1 MGKPGHVVNKILLLT
16 VCLVLTRAASIDPPE
31 SGSILF
37 KFVERSAGDDHDHT
51 ADDHEDKI
59 PHSADPLDSGL
70 GSILFLSGTF
80 LIGAVSRHIIN
91 KIGYNIPYTVVLL
104 AIGMLIGALFK
115 HWEKEFHG
123 YAGMIHIDPH
133 LLMFTFLP
141 VLLFESAFLLDIH
154 AIKKSIGQI
163 LVLALPGYIVTS
175 ATTAVVVY
183 YIFQY
188 DWSWNTSMMVGAIL
202 SATDPVAVVALLKS
216 SPGGKDVHHLS
227 IVIEGESLLNDGAA
241 IVLFNIFQNNA
252 MKPCPGETYFCE
264 IGKVL
269 TNFTAE
275 QFCDPNR
282 LNYLN
287 CTEPLRINKQ
297 MCTDLT
303 VEEILI
309 DIAVKVLGGPCFG
322 IVMGYVFVFWLGKV
336 FNDYLTEITITVG
349 SPYLVYYI
357 SEMFLQSSGVL
368 SVVLFGCVVNMNK
381 MNISPEIEAFL
392 NKFWEQMG
400 YLVNTIIFLVVGMI
414 ITFSALENIEVT
426 DIVYLGALYVGVA
439 ASRSLML
446 MFFHCVLSRTGYGST
461 WQSASV
467 LMWGAL
473 RGAVSLALALQV
485 NHNAGFCK
493 AMRSKILFFVSGIVV
508 LTLLINST
516 TFNQVLSI
524 LGFCHISKAKK
535 VAVDSAATII
545 MEAMKKELHSLK
557 QDDKHTDSSW
567 EEVKKICYIDT
578 IYNTEKDILTN
589 RREIEKLHDQ
599 VTACNNCSTK
609 VAVPLTRAELS
620 EFYDESRSRV
630 FKAFKISL
638 WKQFDHGLLSKPA
651 LRFLD
656 DMCDQTLDIRDK
668 FIELS
673 EIEYMWHTGCTLSY
687 FKSKLVSLQ
696 AGSKEDNFPIPN
708 NIHQYRVY
716 QLVSTTAFDMV
727 IMFCIFVNIIMV
739 IVELSMPSAM
749 CEGTEKTNLS
759 IAFGISNYCFL
770 ALFIIEMILKLIG
783 QRKYYFFNKWNLVD
797 FAIIII
803 SIADSVSDIFTACGS
818 ANLNFNVFRVIRI
831 VRLFRCVRLIK
842 WILLFFQKVVRDLIH
857 KSVSAGYDIG
867 SAFIVA
873 SDEVLEH
880 LEQIVA
886 YEECRAVFKEK
897 ILKARNEVN
906 KSLALVRKEFPGIA
920 IAINTKQ
927 VVRLILNK
935 GRDTNWKL
943 LQDGL
948 VEEFDCALFTK
959 QLEEKMKRLLANP
972 THWISPPD
980 AYSMFVKV
988 PWLKNLPE
996 YVVTNFSNLA
1006 EHHLYTKG
1014 EAFIKKGEI
1023 ADGVF
1028 LIISGQARVVHSLE
1042 DIEVASSKSDLA
1054 KTSSLHLACHLK
1066 HNVLLGPGA
1075 IVGEQSILVNR
1086 PRGSHVV
1093 CESDLQCYFISA
1105 EDMHGLMLKYPIIE
1119 ENLWRLCSI
1128 RMAQTLLSKTNKY
1141 KTCSFDGLKARCEQ
1155 SVLATLVPET
1165 SNGIFEIDEVITDVI
1180 VIYGSTRC
1188 FPSNIVIN
1196 GPKLVPEG
1204 TTKLHLMSPCKMLT
1218 IISPTHDIDLKKYN
1232 ETAPKPQKVENESL
1246 SSQQSLLYPGD
1257 SDSSVSREQIIS
1269 DMKLSCVIKEDP
1281 NPTTRQQYEK
1291 KRRMD
1296 HLKDIREQSGEVTT
1310 NLGQSNSLSNERLTP
1325 VENSSPCKKK
1335 S

>member
-1 MGKPGHVVNKILLLT
+1 MGKPGHVVHKILLLT
-16 VCLVLTRAASIDPPE
+16 VCLVLTKAASVDPPD
-31 SGSILF
+31 SGPIQSQFL
-37 KFVERSAGDDHDHT
+37 KRAERDAHAGHDHT
-51 ADDHEDKI
+51 I
-59 PHSADPLDSGL
+59 PHSADPLDSSL
-70 GSILFLSGTF
+70 GSILFLSSTF
-80 LIGAVSRHIIN
+80 LLGAASRHVIN
-91 KIGYNIPYTVVLL
+91 KIGYNFPYTVVLL
-104 AIGMLIGALFK
+104 AIGMGIGTLFK
-115 HWEKEFHG
+115 HYEEDLHG
-123 YAGMIHIDPH
+123 YAGLIHIDPH

-141 VLLFESAFLLDIH
+141 ILLFESAFLLDIH

-163 LVLALPGYIVTS
+163 LVLALPGYIFTS

-188 DWSWNTSMMVGAIL
+188 NWSWNTSMMVGAIL

-241 IVLFNIFQNNA
+241 IVLFNLFQSSA
-252 MKPCPGETYFCE
+252 MEACPDKTYSCEINGTATSFTKLNFCE
-264 IGKVL
+264 
-269 TNFTAE
+269 NYR
-275 QFCDPNR
+275 FCDGPH
-282 LNYLN
+282 
-287 CTEPLRINKQ
+287 IIKQ
-297 MCTDLT
+297 MCTDLSL
-303 VEEILI
+303 ESILI
-309 DIAVKVLGGPCFG
+309 EIALKVFGGPIFG
-322 IVMGYVFVFWLGKV
+322 IVMGYVFVYWLGKV

-357 SEMFLQSSGVL
+357 SEMYLQSSGVL

-414 ITFSALENIEVT
+414 ITFSALENIEAT

-446 MFFHCVLSRTGYGST
+446 MFFHCILSRTGYGST

-485 NHNAGFCK
+485 NHNAGFCQ

-516 TFNQVLSI
+516 TFNKVLSI

-535 VAVDSAATII
+535 VAVDSAATVI
-545 MEAMKKELHSLK
+545 MESMKKELHSLK
-557 QDDKHTDSSW
+557 QDEKHTDSSW
-567 EEVKKICYIDT
+567 DEVKKICYIDT

-599 VTACNNCSTK
+599 VTACNNCSSK
-609 VAVPLTRAELS
+609 VPVPLTRAELS
-620 EFYDESRSRV
+620 EFYDESRARV

-668 FIELS
+668 FIELY
-673 EIEYMWHTGCTLSY
+673 EIEYMWHIGGTLSY
-687 FKSKLVSLQ
+687 LKSKLVSLQ
-696 AGSKEDNFPIPN
+696 TGRKEDNFPIPN
-708 NIHQYRVY
+708 NIHQYRIY
-716 QLVSTTAFDMV
+716 QLVSTTTFDMV
-727 IMFCIFVNIIMV
+727 IMLCIFVNIIMV

-749 CEGTEKTNLS
+749 CVDEEKSGLS
-759 IAFGISNYCFL
+759 KIFGASNYCFL
-770 ALFIIEMILKLIG
+770 SLFIIEMILKLIG
-783 QRKYYFFNKWNLVD
+783 QRKYYFFNKWNLID

-803 SIADSVSDIFTACGS
+803 SIADSVSDFFTDCGS

-873 SDEVLEH
+873 SDEVLAH

-886 YEECRAVFKEK
+886 YKECRTVFKEK

-980 AYSMFVKV
+980 AYSMFAKV

-996 YVVTNFSNLA
+996 YVVTNFANLA
-1006 EHHLYTKG
+1006 AHHLYTKG

-1028 LIISGQARVVHSLE
+1028 LIVSGQARVVHSME
-1042 DIEVASSKSDLA
+1042 DIEVTSSKSDLG

-1066 HNVLLGPGA
+1066 HNVQLGPGA

-1141 KTCSFDGLKARCEQ
+1141 KTGSFDGLKALCEQ

-1165 SNGIFEIDEVITDVI
+1165 SNGIFEIDEVITDVV
-1180 VIYGSTRC
+1180 VIYGETRC
-1188 FPSNIVIN
+1188 FPSNIMIK

-1218 IISPTHDIDLKKYN
+1218 LISPTHDIDLKKYN
-1232 ETAPKPQKVENESL
+1232 EAAAPIPQKVENGSL
-1246 SSQQSLLYPGD
+1246 SSQKSLLYPGD
-1257 SDSSVSREQIIS
+1257 SENSVSREQIIS
-1269 DMKLSCVIKEDP
+1269 DMKLSCVIKDDP
-1281 NPTTRQQYEK
+1281 NPTTRQQYET

-1296 HLKDIREQSGEVTT
+1296 HLKDIREQPGEKTT
-1310 NLGQSNSLSNERLTP
+1310 NLGQSNSKSNERLTP
-1325 VENSSPCKKK
+1325 VENMSPCKKI